1 MTYSDNCEY
10 FLFHIFYSLA
20 GRIRQEK
27 QIKAKRLEG
36 RKNESLF
43 TNNMVS
49 MKEYLKIPQLNIIF
63 SKKICEEF

>member
-1 MTYSDNCEY
+1 MTYSDNCEH
-10 FLFHIFYSLA
+10 FLFHIFDSLA

-36 RKNESLF
+36 RKNESL
-43 TNNMVS
+43 TYNMIS

-63 SKKICEEF
+63 SKKICEEL

>member
-1 MTYSDNCEY
+1 MD
-10 FLFHIFYSLA
+10 SLA

-43 TNNMVS
+43 TYNMVS